1 MLCHQKTQKVQSKCF
16 SRIYYFSMY
25 TSLCASFHSCVVFNE
40 SPNDPLTYFK
50 NNLQIKL
57 VRTLEIGT
65 KYDYLENTISYILTR
80 QLFTTLEENVFK
92 HLLSGFS
99 TKHAWWGNRIYE

>member
-1 MLCHQKTQKVQSKCF
+1 MRHPV
-16 SRIYYFSMY
+16 Y
-25 TSLCASFHSCVVFNE
+25 ASFHSCVSFNE
-40 SPNDPLTYFK
+40 SPNDPL
-50 NNLQIKL
+50 NLQIKL

-92 HLLSGFS
+92 HLLSGFR

>member
-1 MLCHQKTQKVQSKCF
+1 MGPFFSFFAKNFKHEKCAA
-16 SRIYYFSMY
+16 
-25 TSLCASFHSCVVFNE
+25 LNASFHSCVSFNE